1 MARLAIAKG
10 FVTEYAKLEKG
21 IQNAV
26 ESAIIKF
33 AEYPRA
39 DLLLEKPEH
48 GQDDRSALRDRTKK
62 HMLVGRGCCS

>member
-48 GQDDRSALRDRTKK
+48 GQDATPRT
-62 HMLVGRGCCS
+62 